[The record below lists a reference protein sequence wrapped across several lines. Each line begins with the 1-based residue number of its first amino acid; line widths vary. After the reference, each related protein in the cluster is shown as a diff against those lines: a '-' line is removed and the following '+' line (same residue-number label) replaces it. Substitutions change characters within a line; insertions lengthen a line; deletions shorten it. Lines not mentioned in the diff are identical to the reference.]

1 MQNPVVSTGVYLHA
15 PARGTLVLKA
25 FHGRATEPGAL
36 VLVGFNGTDMP
47 TGRVGRRVRRI
58 LMRPGSLSGFG
69 ERSSES
75 AAIRPGTGVEPI
87 VAPLADRSDYKDLPP
102 RLGTLAR
109 PRPDENRGVRR
120 GHRRCTRIRAG
131 ARAE

>member
-1 MQNPVVSTGVYLHA
+1 
-15 PARGTLVLKA
+15 
-25 FHGRATEPGAL
+25 
-36 VLVGFNGTDMP
+36 
-47 TGRVGRRVRRI
+47 
-58 LMRPGSLSGFG
+58 MRPGSLSGFG
-69 ERSSES
+69 ERSGES